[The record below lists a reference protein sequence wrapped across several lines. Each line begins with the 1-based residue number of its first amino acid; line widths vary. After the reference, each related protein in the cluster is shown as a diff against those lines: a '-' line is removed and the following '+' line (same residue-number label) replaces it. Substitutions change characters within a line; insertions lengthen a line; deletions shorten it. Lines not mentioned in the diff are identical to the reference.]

1 MEEER
6 TLDQAVQQET
16 SDGRL
21 EERTDEEIRVHEWQ
35 AEQLQRVGLSRLLA
49 ESFAGRIDWHDLAT
63 LVARGCSPEL
73 ALDILY

>member
-1 MEEER
+1 MKEER
-6 TLDQAVQQET
+6 TLEQSLQQTTPGDQFE
-16 SDGRL
+16 L
-21 EERTDEEIRVHEWQ
+21 TDEEIRVHEWQ
-35 AEQLQRVGLSRLLA
+35 AEQLRRVGLSRLLA

>member
-1 MEEER
+1 VEEER